1 MAVYAIGDLQGCRP
15 ELERLLDALHFE
27 PRRDRLWLVGDLV
40 NRGPDSLGTLR
51 RVRALGDACISVL
64 GNHDLHLL
72 AVQHGVRAAKP
83 ADTFE
88 DIFSAPDADVLL
100 DWLRH
105 RPLLHHDAEL
115 GVSMSHAGLHPHW
128 DLPTAQALAAEV
140 EGILRSERRQA
151 LFDSMYANQ
160 PRRWDPSL
168 QGAERWRFAIN
179 AFTRMRYC
187 RADGWMDFK
196 HKGGPGTQPAE
207 LLPWFRVPGRCHTGL
222 RIVFGHWS
230 TVGSVDAYGVHA
242 LDGGCVWGGQL
253 VALRID
259 DGHWQRVA
267 VDC

>member
-128 DLPTAQALAAEV
+128 DLTTAQALAAEV